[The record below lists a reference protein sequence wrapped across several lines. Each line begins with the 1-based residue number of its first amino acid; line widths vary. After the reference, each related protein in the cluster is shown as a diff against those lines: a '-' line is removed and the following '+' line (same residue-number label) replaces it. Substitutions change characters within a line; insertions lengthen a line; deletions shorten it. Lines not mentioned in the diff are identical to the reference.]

1 MEDIRPRLEW
11 KKDPEEV
18 GIILEDLP
26 EEEQVRWAAVQ
37 SVFLEERTSGENTKR
52 IEEYKEE
59 IKGLYTRVINE
70 RERQREAMQE
80 EMRSQTRLGKMTAKE
95 VQAIKATMES
105 FITNDLSSHLARAI
119 QHHFGAFPIA
129 QDIAQ
134 YFQENP
140 ISSIPPSHEQEAW
153 KAAIE
158 GVVQQHIQA
167 IPAPPRTEDIVA
179 QVTQNL
185 QGELSLLKTELLQ
198 MVQKTISS
206 DEIQR
211 QINAAVAGLPG
222 PSSQG
227 ISEEKCNRMIRMALA
242 ARIIPP
248 SQGLTEEQVK
258 NILEPLSMQ
267 DQFRQ
272 ASPKHKSKKESRHL
286 LKQPVLKLDKHK
298 RA

>member
-1 MEDIRPRLEW
+1 
-11 KKDPEEV
+11 
-18 GIILEDLP
+18 
-26 EEEQVRWAAVQ
+26 
-37 SVFLEERTSGENTKR
+37 
-52 IEEYKEE
+52 
-59 IKGLYTRVINE
+59 
-70 RERQREAMQE
+70 
-80 EMRSQTRLGKMTAKE
+80 MTAKD

-167 IPAPPRTEDIVA
+167 IPAPPRTENIVA

-198 MVQKTISS
+198 MVQKTIS
-206 DEIQR
+206 
-211 QINAAVAGLPG
+211 
-222 PSSQG
+222 
-227 ISEEKCNRMIRMALA
+227 
-242 ARIIPP
+242 
-248 SQGLTEEQVK
+248 
-258 NILEPLSMQ
+258 
-267 DQFRQ
+267 
-272 ASPKHKSKKESRHL
+272 
-286 LKQPVLKLDKHK
+286 
-298 RA
+298 